1 MMPQIKNR
9 YINACNHLD
18 SQIGRIVAALKEL
31 KQLDNTIVVLTGDHG
46 EEFMEKGRWGHN
58 STFVDEQTRV
68 PLVLHV
74 PGRSPEEIQRMT
86 SHLDLPATVMKLL
99 GVENP
104 PEDFSLGY
112 DLFGATARPFTVLSD
127 WDNVCYVGASH
138 KAVFSLK
145 NYRFQP
151 KVTTREDG
159 AVADPDAVISQNR
172 DWLFGI
178 MKDLRRFRR

>member
-1 MMPQIKNR
+1 
-9 YINACNHLD
+9 
-18 SQIGRIVAALKEL
+18 
-31 KQLDNTIVVLTGDHG
+31 
-46 EEFMEKGRWGHN
+46 
-58 STFVDEQTRV
+58 
-68 PLVLHV
+68 
-74 PGRSPEEIQRMT
+74 MT

-104 PEDFSLGY
+104 PEDFSLGF
-112 DLFGATARPFTVLSD
+112 DLFGPTARPFTVLSD

-151 KVTTREDG
+151 QVSTREDG
-159 AVADPDAVISQNR
+159 AVADPAAVISQNR